1 MRISNDTSCTIL
13 ILISRGSL
21 TILSELINRVM
32 TKRTILFT
40 YILLFLVT
48 VKCSHAAC
56 EFTWPQGHQKIPC
69 GHQPEVNGCGAQ
81 GTIDF
86 NPLFPAFTEICN
98 EHDRC
103 YGKCRASR
111 AYCDEK
117 FSREMH
123 KYCDSWRKNSVDF
136 FHNCKGIASLYTA
149 GVTALG
155 CSFYLAAQKQ
165 ACSCVHS
172 RSV

>member
-48 VKCSHAAC
+48 VKYVHMQPVSSPGHKVIRRYLAA
-56 EFTWPQGHQKIPC
+56 TNLH
-69 GHQPEVNGCGAQ
+69 EVNGCGVQ

-123 KYCDSWRKNSVDF
+123 KHCDSWRKNSVDF
-136 FHNCKGIASLYTA
+136 FVIVKGSPHCTLLELRH
-149 GVTALG
+149 LG
-155 CSFYLAAQKQ
+155 
-165 ACSCVHS
+165 VHS
-172 RSV
+172 T